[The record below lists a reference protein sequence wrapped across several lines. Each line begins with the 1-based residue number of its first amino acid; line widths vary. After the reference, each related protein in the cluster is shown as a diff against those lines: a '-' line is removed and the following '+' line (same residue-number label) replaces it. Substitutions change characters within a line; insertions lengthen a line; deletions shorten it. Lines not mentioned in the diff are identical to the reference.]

1 MKKEK
6 NEFYKESEKEDN
18 EELNCLHNFEK
29 DISVKI
35 NLNQI
40 NFSKIYSL
48 NEDLKEENSSSYSNE
63 YQNLKNSNTNN
74 NSFKK
79 IKKFFY
85 E

>member
-1 MKKEK
+1 MMIKICSFNEERK
-6 NEFYKESEKEDN
+6 NED
-18 EELNCLHNFEK
+18 
-29 DISVKI
+29 V
-35 NLNQI
+35 
-40 NFSKIYSL
+40 
-48 NEDLKEENSSSYSNE
+48 KEENSSSYSNE